1 MPNYVVNPGDTL
13 SEIAR
18 AHGVQDW
25 RRIYEHPK
33 NRALF
38 EGRSPDLIRAGETIF
53 IPEATAASRTG
64 GWRWPVHRSNGIQ
77 FELRDPWHPVHDARN
92 HAPRDPVPSEDEAAF
107 LVDTWISEGWVD
119 GYPIDTLLDLRRELD
134 GEVWPLSGDDATLSL
149 KRDLA
154 RALHSGRV
162 VLVPLDPGAAAPLD
176 TSLPAAPAAKEA
188 PRTGGSSPDRQPAQQ
203 RSAATREP
211 CDVQKLVV
219 TATVLGAEPA
229 VRRLT
234 ATRRL
239 RGRPAPSGVSQ
250 EVAALLRS
258 YDLVIDTV
266 AAYPSKE
273 EAAPEEKVKIEGR
286 AEYHGGT
293 CPEQEHPLLVLQPI
307 GNVEELK
314 GAPGGLSWNAL
325 SSEPREFC
333 ARGVA
338 WDFNQFGGDLGILFR
353 FISQFFREDSGKVLN
368 LEARSCG
375 RRAAAGGA
383 PLQSLNALVRI
394 FRNDSWEIS
403 LKLPAIGKVSHE
415 YSRTRDLATGTKRR
429 ETETEWSAG
438 RYSGEVSTKTKT
450 ASDGITT
457 AKRTEAHYSGGAAS
471 SVTTGTKR
479 SGAYVHGKQQGANGE
494 GREFRRSTSGKR
506 PEGDGWSEEG
516 DGYGRLLPKDKQLKK
531 PNSIELVVK
540 CNDRKLKCV
549 DAAEKILE
557 AIKDVAETIE
567 DALEA
572 LERLPQVGWKFTFSL
587 SILAGSLKLSWGKEM
602 IDEAVGDRYLPART
616 IYSLDAK
623 LKIIDI
629 EAEIS
634 FGFEADAGL
643 GTRFVLKASG
653 GIGCSVPLSAS
664 VSNSPDPFEVKLKPK
679 LKCEFKATAEA
690 SLFGWSLVSAEVSF
704 DGGITV
710 DGKFIIDPGRTLR
723 LTGKLKRNPTV
734 FKGHFQSAVGS
745 VRPFRR
751 EVFPAADLCSF

>member
-13 SEIAR
+13 SGIAK
-18 AHGVQDW
+18 AHGVEDW
-25 RRIYEHPK
+25 HSIYEHPQ

-38 EGRSPDLIRAGETIF
+38 KNRGPDLIHPGETIF
-53 IPEATAASRTG
+53 IPEPTPHRRTG
-64 GWRWPVHRSNGIQ
+64 GRRWPLRRSDGIQ
-77 FELRDPWHPVHDARN
+77 LELRDPWQAMHEAWNAALSDRSL
-92 HAPRDPVPSEDEAAF
+92 SEDEAAL
-107 LVDTWISEGWVD
+107 LVDTWLSEGWVEGD
-119 GYPIDTLLDLRRELD
+119 PSDALHGLCCELE
-134 GEVWPLSGDDATLSL
+134 GRAWPPSSDDAARAL
-149 KRDLA
+149 KQDLA

-162 VLVPLDPGAAAPLD
+162 VVVPFEPVAAVPFD
-176 TSLPAAPAAKEA
+176 MSLPAAAAGEE
-188 PRTGGSSPDRQPAQQ
+188 PRAADATPDREPGPQ

-229 VRRLT
+229 VRRLM

-250 EVAALLRS
+250 EVASLLRS

-273 EAAPEEKVKIEGR
+273 DAAPEEKVKIEGR

-307 GNVEELK
+307 GSVEELK
-314 GAPGGLSWNAL
+314 GALGGLSWNAP
-325 SSEPREFC
+325 SSEPREFY
-333 ARGVA
+333 ARGVT
-338 WDFNQFGGDLGILFR
+338 WDFNQFGGDFGLLFR
-353 FISQFFREDSGKVLN
+353 FISQFFREDSGKLLN

-375 RRAAAGGA
+375 RRAAAGGT

-403 LKLPAIGKVSHE
+403 LKIPTIGKVSHE

-429 ETETEWSAG
+429 ETETEYSAG
-438 RYSGEVSTKTKT
+438 RHRGEISTKTKT
-450 ASDGITT
+450 AGDGTT
-457 AKRTEAHYSGGAAS
+457 TTRRTETSYAKGAAS
-471 SVTTGTKR
+471 SVTTGTKK
-479 SGAYVHGKQQGANGE
+479 SGAYFHGKQQGANGE
-494 GREFRRSTSGKR
+494 GREFRWSTSGKR

-516 DGYGRLLPKDKQLKK
+516 DGHGRLLPKDKQLKK
-531 PNSIELVVK
+531 PSSIELVVK
-540 CNDRKLKCV
+540 CNDRKLKCI
-549 DAAEKILE
+549 DEAEKILE
-557 AIKDVAETIE
+557 AIKDLAETIE

-602 IDEAVGDRYLPART
+602 IDDAVGDRYLPART

-653 GIGCSVPLSAS
+653 AIGCSVPLSANVYKS
-664 VSNSPDPFEVKLKPK
+664 RDPFDVKLKPK
-679 LKCEFKATAEA
+679 LTCEFKATAEA
-690 SLFGWSLVSAEVSF
+690 SLFGWSLISAEVSL
-704 DGGITV
+704 DGGFTV
-710 DGKFIIDPGRTLR
+710 DGKFIVDPGRTLR
-723 LTGKLKRNPTV
+723 LTGKIKRNSTV

-745 VRPFRR
+745 VRSFRR